1 MFTLI
6 AIGVVGGLIT
16 GFSPCILPVLPVI
29 LLSGAQSARVA
40 TGTTAAS
47 ASVASAPATPARP
60 SRAASLRLYR
70 VIAGLVVSFSAVTFA
85 GSALLPQSHLPLET
99 IRWLAL
105 FALVA
110 IGVGLIFPAFEA
122 PLDKPFSWPPQK
134 QFGSGRSGF
143 GLGLA
148 LGVLYVPCAGPVL
161 AAIVIAG
168 AAGSVGFPTIALTL
182 SFAVGAAVPLL
193 IFALAGRR
201 VADRVRAFRRHQRE
215 IRGAVGVVTILLAVA
230 LVFNL
235 PAALQRAIPEYTTAL
250 QQRVGGGD
258 EVRRQLNLGAL
269 VNEQDTAFSHCDGGA
284 TELENCSTAPE
295 LKGITTWLNTPV
307 GAPVDLKSLH
317 GKVVLID
324 FWAYSRTN

>member
-148 LGVLYVPCAGPVL
+148 LRVLYVPCAGPVL

-168 AAGSVGFPTIALTL
+168 AAGGLARHLGVEPIAVAGHQLDQFPLIVAERSSEIADAFEQT
-182 SFAVGAAVPLL
+182 V
-193 IFALAGRR
+193 
-201 VADRVRAFRRHQRE
+201 VADMDVRPDRLHQL
-215 IRGAVGVVTILLAVA
+215 LLAEHA
-230 LVFNL
+230 AGICRKQLQHL
-235 PAALQRAIPEYTTAL
+235 ERLRPKLDLAAIGPAQ
-250 QQRVGGGD
+250 
-258 EVRRQLNLGAL
+258 LGAL
-269 VNEQDTAFSHCDGGA
+269 LIEFKAGESQHHAPHDPLEPFDETAGP
-284 TELENCSTAPE
+284 ENGPA
-295 LKGITTWLNTPV
+295 
-307 GAPVDLKSLH
+307 
-317 GKVVLID
+317 
-324 FWAYSRTN
+324 